1 MKRIFKNLLPLVALC
16 ISAGNLAAQS
26 VPPTP
31 ADALVNKSS
40 TAVSYEVDKGDT
52 KVDLKATTLI
62 PEAKGEAK
70 VEVKQGITYIEAKVE
85 RLGQPGKLGTQFLTY
100 VLWAVSPDGRTS
112 NLGEIRIDE
121 NGNGELKVTSQL
133 QTFSLIV
140 TSEPY
145 QSVRQPSELVVL
157 ENALR
162 KDTKGKSFTVDQ
174 YRLMKRTQY
183 EKVGNPLSLTVD
195 TKNVPLEMYQARNA
209 VDIAKSKG
217 ADKYAPE
224 IYNKAEGSL
233 KIAEELLA
241 KKADKKEV
249 ISAARLT
256 VQVSEDSRAL
266 AADRQEQER
275 VNKEREAAAATAAA
289 TAKTEAEAKAA
300 TEAAA
305 AKLKADAE
313 NKRQAE
319 LAAANEARLKAEA
332 KAEADALQ
340 AQANALQAKEAAA
353 RAETERVRKAAEAAR
368 AELLSQ
374 LNRVLDT
381 KDTPRG
387 LVVNMADVLF
397 DTGKYDL
404 KSEAREKL
412 ARLSGILATHPD
424 LQLNVEGHTDNT
436 GGVQINQTLSEQR
449 AQAVAKY
456 LVDQGVSG
464 KNLKSTG
471 LGDSQPVADN
481 TSATGRQKNR
491 RVEIIV
497 SGEAIGSTIG
507 K

>member
-1 MKRIFKNLLPLVALC
+1 MCRWKC
-16 ISAGNLAAQS
+16 
-26 VPPTP
+26 
-31 ADALVNKSS
+31 
-40 TAVSYEVDKGDT
+40 
-52 KVDLKATTLI
+52 
-62 PEAKGEAK
+62 
-70 VEVKQGITYIEAKVE
+70 
-85 RLGQPGKLGTQFLTY
+85 
-100 VLWAVSPDGRTS
+100 
-112 NLGEIRIDE
+112 
-121 NGNGELKVTSQL
+121 
-133 QTFSLIV
+133 
-140 TSEPY
+140 
-145 QSVRQPSELVVL
+145 
-157 ENALR
+157 
-162 KDTKGKSFTVDQ
+162 
-174 YRLMKRTQY
+174 
-183 EKVGNPLSLTVD
+183 
-195 TKNVPLEMYQARNA
+195 YQARNA

-275 VNKEREAAAATAAA
+275 VNKEREGGRAA

-397 DTGKYDL
+397 DTGK
-404 KSEAREKL
+404 S
-412 ARLSGILATHPD
+412 
-424 LQLNVEGHTDNT
+424 
-436 GGVQINQTLSEQR
+436 
-449 AQAVAKY
+449 
-456 LVDQGVSG
+456 
-464 KNLKSTG
+464 
-471 LGDSQPVADN
+471 
-481 TSATGRQKNR
+481 
-491 RVEIIV
+491 
-497 SGEAIGSTIG
+497 
-507 K
+507 